1 MKLRKNSFLAILPI
15 ILIIFTVP
23 AKAEVRSVRLL
34 DAFATNPGE
43 ASRVGYFDENSQI
56 DLMFLF
62 DLESD
67 SDGIARM
74 TWDVYDRYNRNV
86 FSGVRELPCV
96 VGSNQLRVENA
107 IPVDIGGGEQV
118 YDVYA
123 SVKVESTKDDTQ
135 FEVRI
140 QSPQQYPNVLI
151 SDVILTPR
159 EDNFLGPEL
168 GDAAIPYTLEIDFR
182 TENIISWARAEIRWH
197 GTTVEAFVL
206 DDGFGSTDV
215 EEGFN
220 KFYVDSLIARPP
232 YGVTQEAIFSVEVF
246 IAGYYDSV
254 TFPLESLPISL
265 SEIRASSG
273 AETASAF
280 SVGEAYLVTPDG
292 ERSTTFS
299 KNEAIVARILT
310 GGVTPE
316 NTKALMVLI
325 GGPDEIREEFMTT
338 LTSGQE
344 SSTVDFN
351 IPADTDR
358 APGFYN
364 FKWSIVTG
372 EMIFAERMVDFTI
385 SGHGGIQIPEV
396 IELPGGATFTVPL
409 TWSVTRESDQGLFA
423 TMVAPDGVDARLM
436 GQSLDQPLRVTLL
449 ADIFESS
456 EQNSGIPSGA
466 TLLTTEENSG
476 EGEWETVR
484 RTYLTDEKIYVN
496 EYVLYRVESGVFQ
509 LLISACV
516 ADKDLVTESYAA
528 SDVIHDGIDLEG

>member
-1 MKLRKNSFLAILPI
+1 
-15 ILIIFTVP
+15 
-23 AKAEVRSVRLL
+23 
-34 DAFATNPGE
+34 
-43 ASRVGYFDENSQI
+43 
-56 DLMFLF
+56 
-62 DLESD
+62 
-67 SDGIARM
+67 
-74 TWDVYDRYNRNV
+74 
-86 FSGVRELPCV
+86 
-96 VGSNQLRVENA
+96 
-107 IPVDIGGGEQV
+107 
-118 YDVYA
+118 
-123 SVKVESTKDDTQ
+123 
-135 FEVRI
+135 
-140 QSPQQYPNVLI
+140 
-151 SDVILTPR
+151 VILTPR

-220 KFYVDSLIARPP
+220 KFYIDSLIARPP
-232 YGVTQEAIFSVEVF
+232 YGVTQEAIFSVEVYV
-246 IAGYYDSV
+246 AGYYDSV
-254 TFPLESLPISL
+254 IFPLESLPISL

-273 AETASAF
+273 VETANAF

-299 KNEAIVARILT
+299 KDEPITARILT
-310 GGVTPE
+310 GGLTPE
-316 NTKALMVLI
+316 ITKALMVLT

-338 LTSGQE
+338 LTPGQE
-344 SSTVDFN
+344 NSTVDFN
-351 IPADTDR
+351 IPTDVDR

-385 SGHGGIQIPEV
+385 SGHGGIQIPEL

-423 TMVAPDGVDARLM
+423 TISTADGVDARLM
-436 GQSLDQPLRVTLL
+436 GQSLDQPLNVGLL

-456 EQNSGIPSGA
+456 EQTSGIPSNA
-466 TLLTTEENSG
+466 TLLTTEDGSG
-476 EGEWETVR
+476 EGQWESVR
-484 RTYLTDEKIYVN
+484 RAYLTDEKIYVN
-496 EYVLYRVESGVFQ
+496 EYILYRVESGVFQ

-516 ADKDLVTESYAA
+516 ADKDHLTEAYAA
-528 SDVIHDGIDLEG
+528 SDAIHRGLELGI